1 MTDWPGTVWSTSLS
15 FGARRWVAGGSG
27 GSGGGLPG

>member
-1 MTDWPGTVWSTSLS
+1 MTDWPGTRAGRWV
-15 FGARRWVAGGSG
+15 GARRWVAGDSG